1 MSAGTYSS
9 PRNSLLL
16 RERSVKLTSLP
27 SSLGNSPAK
36 SENVSKH
43 TTHVCWDIRLAL
55 KLVVARI
62 EERQID
68 KVAKLLGQFSC
79 RKCDQQTYSA
89 LCWDI
94 QPALELIAE
103 QVECGQIDEVAEL
116 LGQFTCKK
124 WWKCQQNAQA
134 HICWGIRLAL
144 KLVVARTEVRQI
156 GKFAKLLGQFSCEQV
171 KMSADIQRMCA
182 GIYKSY
188 RRGP

>member
-79 RKCDQQTYSA
+79 QKATMSA
-89 LCWDI
+89 KHTTNVCWDI
-94 QPALELIAE
+94 QILPSSRMLLRMSFLSLVKTATSAVMVPPNWLLPRLSSSSFVSVESSLI
-103 QVECGQIDEVAEL
+103 V
-116 LGQFTCKK
+116 
-124 WWKCQQNAQA
+124 
-134 HICWGIRLAL
+134 
-144 KLVVARTEVRQI
+144 
-156 GKFAKLLGQFSCEQV
+156 S
-171 KMSADIQRMCA
+171 
-182 GIYKSY
+182 
-188 RRGP
+188 